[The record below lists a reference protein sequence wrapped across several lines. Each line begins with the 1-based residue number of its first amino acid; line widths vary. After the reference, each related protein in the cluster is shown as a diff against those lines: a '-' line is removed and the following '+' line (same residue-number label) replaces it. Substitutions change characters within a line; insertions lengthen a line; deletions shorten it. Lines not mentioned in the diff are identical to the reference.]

1 MEWDRV
7 RTLGAILI
15 NANSKTGTTPRR
27 FKPLRILD
35 RLYDMQHERDDEQ
48 REEEFN
54 RLREF
59 SEKLKAKEARK

>member
-1 MEWDRV
+1 M

-15 NANSKTGTTPRR
+15 NANSKTGTTRR

-35 RLYDMQHERDDEQ
+35 RLYDMQHERDDDQ